1 MKGEKKLSSD
11 KKKRSRKK
19 RGAGRVRDRL
29 KFDIDTSELYPLSRR
44 EEASFYDDDAPVTE
58 NSDIEISAEEGC
70 EQEDPVSDY
79 SGPEALNP
87 KTLNPE
93 GLKTEDFG
101 TEDYDTEDSGAE
113 DFAEE
118 EFYTE
123 EFDKGHFDGEDP
135 GAENSGTED
144 PGTEDSDTDD
154 YDTEYLDTGYL
165 DTGYYDTEKPG
176 TEEAD
181 PDFSDTERSGT
192 FDTAAAAVPDT
203 PAAADISKRE
213 RVSKKFRRFWTRQRA
228 DDFHTVIRTSVVG
241 AFAVVFLMPIVLT
254 ITNSL
259 MTKSEINANYG
270 VIFRNRNG
278 VRVFISN
285 TVNLKFI
292 PDIVSFEQY
301 FKVLILSPEY
311 LLKFWNSFLYVVPIV
326 VFQLAIASLAA
337 YGFAR
342 YRGKVREVIFF
353 AYIILML
360 MPYQVTLVP
369 NYLVSKWLNI
379 LDTRWAIWLPGFFSP
394 FAVYMLTKY
403 MRRIPKSIYEAAEID
418 GAGEWQIFSK
428 ICLPNCRGGIASI
441 AILLFIDYWNMVE
454 QPLILLSNDQ
464 LHPLSVFLSKINSGE
479 ISLAFAVAVIYMVLP
494 MMVFLYGE
502 EYLVEGI
509 VYQGGIK
516 E

>member
-1 MKGEKKLSSD
+1 MRGEKTLPGH

-19 RGAGRVRDRL
+19 RGAGWVKDRL
-29 KFDIDTSELYPLSRR
+29 KYDTDPSDLYPLKRKEDMFPDSSTDSEDDTDPEPFEELTYRPGQAENLKAAYPSDDTASAPGKGSVHKRQGSEEKSFAGEADSDDGFENADSLKNADDSDHTDNR
-44 EEASFYDDDAPVTE
+44 ESVYSPDFINYKEIDDDAEHEDEAEFTDDADRSLRE
-58 NSDIEISAEEGC
+58 SADSDEAEESDDDDR
-70 EQEDPVSDY
+70 QEDTKKV
-79 SGPEALNP
+79 
-87 KTLNPE
+87 
-93 GLKTEDFG
+93 
-101 TEDYDTEDSGAE
+101 
-113 DFAEE
+113 
-118 EFYTE
+118 
-123 EFDKGHFDGEDP
+123 
-135 GAENSGTED
+135 
-144 PGTEDSDTDD
+144 
-154 YDTEYLDTGYL
+154 
-165 DTGYYDTEKPG
+165 KPDLS
-176 TEEAD
+176 T
-181 PDFSDTERSGT
+181 R
-192 FDTAAAAVPDT
+192 
-203 PAAADISKRE
+203 
-213 RVSKKFRRFWTRQRA
+213 FRRFWTRERI
-228 DDFHTVIRTSVVG
+228 DDARMVVRTAVAGS
-241 AFAVVFLMPIVLT
+241 FAVLFLMPIVLT

-270 VIFRNRNG
+270 VIFAKKNG

-326 VFQLAIASLAA
+326 VFQLAVASLAS

-353 AYIILML
+353 SYIILML

-369 NYLVSKWLNI
+369 NYLVSNWLNI
-379 LDTRWAIWLPGFFSP
+379 IDTRWAIWLPGFFSP

-418 GAGEWQIFSK
+418 GAGEWQIFTR
-428 ICLPNCRGGIASI
+428 ICLPNCRGGLASI